1 MADQFRELGRA
12 LDRLLIMKQ
21 GADLRALNQDIIQA
35 KLQLELERDNYVES
49 KRNAQKWEDAVET
62 ITEQFGDTGV
72 SLDLLNKELGDHSE
86 AYSVLDSLNKLETT
100 SYSERAKYYNT
111 KADVYKE
118 RYQTIDNVM
127 DNQIGLAKKIQQG
140 GIIKPVLGD
149 SPDQWDIEDITEPA
163 LRRHLGLKEGE
174 PTPEIAKAY
183 FESNPQLTN
192 ENLMKLTRELST
204 QTYYDDRNQSK
215 KEADLKAEGTSY
227 FNRRLINAKTT
238 SAFDQILVGEALL
251 DPGNKEL
258 FEETYTTE
266 QQRQDYENNIILLTG
281 KFGVEFG
288 TMIGAQDATENPAA
302 YYNQYKILS
311 NQASYETQKRIA
323 GAIAEPDYT
332 AYNIAVQQTYENYLA
347 KDTKADKEI
356 IVRLAQK
363 YLGMP
368 PNMSMEEFMNYHN
381 KFYSAFAL
389 SGFQPS
395 SIITD
400 PSDTEED
407 TEFDDI
413 YWEDVNEQRR

>member
-368 PNMSMEEFMNYHN
+368 PNMSIE
-381 KFYSAFAL
+381 
-389 SGFQPS
+389 
-395 SIITD
+395 
-400 PSDTEED
+400 
-407 TEFDDI
+407 
-413 YWEDVNEQRR
+413 

>member
-1 MADQFRELGRA
+1 
-12 LDRLLIMKQ
+12 
-21 GADLRALNQDIIQA
+21 
-35 KLQLELERDNYVES
+35 
-49 KRNAQKWEDAVET
+49 
-62 ITEQFGDTGV
+62 
-72 SLDLLNKELGDHSE
+72 
-86 AYSVLDSLNKLETT
+86 
-100 SYSERAKYYNT
+100 
-111 KADVYKE
+111 
-118 RYQTIDNVM
+118 
-127 DNQIGLAKKIQQG
+127 
-140 GIIKPVLGD
+140 
-149 SPDQWDIEDITEPA
+149 
-163 LRRHLGLKEGE
+163 
-174 PTPEIAKAY
+174 
-183 FESNPQLTN
+183 
-192 ENLMKLTRELST
+192 MKLTRELST

-323 GAIAEPDYT
+323 CAIAEPDYT

-389 SGFQPS
+389 SGVQPS

>member
-227 FNRRLINAKTT
+227 FNTVCPK
-238 SAFDQILVGEALL
+238 
-251 DPGNKEL
+251 
-258 FEETYTTE
+258 
-266 QQRQDYENNIILLTG
+266 
-281 KFGVEFG
+281 
-288 TMIGAQDATENPAA
+288 
-302 YYNQYKILS
+302 
-311 NQASYETQKRIA
+311 
-323 GAIAEPDYT
+323 
-332 AYNIAVQQTYENYLA
+332 
-347 KDTKADKEI
+347 
-356 IVRLAQK
+356 
-363 YLGMP
+363 
-368 PNMSMEEFMNYHN
+368 
-381 KFYSAFAL
+381 
-389 SGFQPS
+389 
-395 SIITD
+395 
-400 PSDTEED
+400 
-407 TEFDDI
+407 
-413 YWEDVNEQRR
+413 